1 MLLGCFSDSNFKAS
15 RKPTKPCVG
24 TSKQSLVEA
33 KETRN
38 EQEAA
43 AKAIYSCPQ
52 DGCTRTFQQHAALER
67 HLSFEKCTKSVE
79 RETMLDQ
86 AKEQYV
92 TRVLEGVGKIPA
104 LTSISVSTTKT
115 TEELKEGW
123 ALKQVKKPYRFN
135 EKQKSFLVSKF
146 NVGQDTGHKMDPE
159 IVAREMHRER
169 DAQGERLFS
178 EFLTSGQIS
187 SFF

>member
-1 MLLGCFSDSNFKAS
+1 
-15 RKPTKPCVG
+15 
-24 TSKQSLVEA
+24 
-33 KETRN
+33 
-38 EQEAA
+38 
-43 AKAIYSCPQ
+43 
-52 DGCTRTFQQHAALER
+52 
-67 HLSFEKCTKSVE
+67 
-79 RETMLDQ
+79 MLDQ

-169 DAQGERLFS
+169 DAHGERLFS